1 MHNEALRMRGRYL
14 CAIMFS
20 FASELTKE
28 RHLRI
33 TFCCRPEN
41 RETISV
47 IFPSLK
53 SLANCNAQELLEGS
67 DSGRGKSFYSLLI
80 LYYFSDLLLPLTH

>member
-1 MHNEALRMRGRYL
+1 MRGRYL
-14 CAIMFS
+14 HTIMFS

-28 RHLRI
+28 RHLKI
-33 TFCCRPEN
+33 TCCCRSEN

-47 IFPSLK
+47 IFPSPK

-80 LYYFSDLLLPLTH
+80 LYYFFDLLLPLAH

>member
-1 MHNEALRMRGRYL
+1 MQNETLQMRGRYL
-14 CAIMFS
+14 CTFMFS
-20 FASELTKE
+20 FASELTKQ

-33 TFCCRPEN
+33 TFCCRPEH

-47 IFPSLK
+47 TFPSLK

-67 DSGRGKSFYSLLI
+67 DSGCGKSFYSLLI
-80 LYYFSDLLLPLTH
+80 LYYFSGLLLPLAH